1 MNAVWHDCTAQLLDK
16 GDHYVLLAKENET
29 ISQVANEL
37 DHGCSPAEGGSASSG
52 MPPLGRMH
60 ICINPCMCMCMCM
73 SHQVAKELDHGCS
86 PAVIPAPRPPSP

>member
-52 MPPLGRMH
+52 MPPLG
-60 ICINPCMCMCMCM
+60 
-73 SHQVAKELDHGCS
+73 L
-86 PAVIPAPRPPSP
+86 